1 MILGLRWIGSLFDW
15 SRFVCTMIPL
25 FSPLLRPRKHALHS
39 GPVHQYFGVTYSN
52 NRGLGRMI
60 TPCRPSKWFEV
71 RDYNDK
77 TAKMTPK
84 AVIKTQNLTPKI
96 PAVQHTQMETNFG
109 SYIVKFPSN
118 TISSWKKPSFRS
130 RSCPLCLSIFAFVFA
145 AVTNWQRRLQKAGW
159 AKARGGGVMDK
170 LPPPLPVI
178 RL

>member
-96 PAVQHTQMETNFG
+96 PAVQHTLISAHTLWNFHLIQFQAG
-109 SYIVKFPSN
+109 KNLVFV
-118 TISSWKKPSFRS
+118 REVV
-130 RSCPLCLSIFAFVFA
+130 LFVF
-145 AVTNWQRRLQKAGW
+145 QF
-159 AKARGGGVMDK
+159 
-170 LPPPLPVI
+170 LPLSLLPLRIGKDGCKRQVEPRQEVGEWWI
-178 RL
+178 NFLHRCR

>member
-25 FSPLLRPRKHALHS
+25 FSPLLHPWKHALHS
-39 GPVHQYFGVTYSN
+39 GPVHQYFGVTCSN

-96 PAVQHTQMETNFG
+96 PAVQHTQMEANFG

-118 TISSWKKPSFRS
+118 TISPWKNLVFVREVV
-130 RSCPLCLSIFAFVFA
+130 LFVF
-145 AVTNWQRRLQKAGW
+145 QF
-159 AKARGGGVMDK
+159 
-170 LPPPLPVI
+170 LPLSLLPLRIGKDGCKRQVEPRQEVGEWWI
-178 RL
+178 NFLHRCR